1 MSPCSIR
8 GSDRF
13 QTASNEAYNVVRQ
26 TGRTTEGD
34 YEVPNHPSA
43 SSQPATTAPADTTAV
58 ASYPGVPARGEEE
71 PATTAAA
78 DTTSPAGDSLYEPV

>member
-1 MSPCSIR
+1 MKYQILPL
-8 GSDRF
+8 
-13 QTASNEAYNVVRQ
+13 
-26 TGRTTEGD
+26 
-34 YEVPNHPSA
+34 
-43 SSQPATTAPADTTAV
+43 PATTAPADTTAV

>member
-13 QTASNEAYNVVRQ
+13 QTTSNEAYNVVRQ

-43 SSQPATTAPADTTAV
+43 SSSSSQPATTAV

>member
-8 GSDRF
+8 GSDGF
-13 QTASNEAYNVVRQ
+13 QTTSNEAYNVVRQ

-34 YEVPNHPSA
+34 YEVPSA